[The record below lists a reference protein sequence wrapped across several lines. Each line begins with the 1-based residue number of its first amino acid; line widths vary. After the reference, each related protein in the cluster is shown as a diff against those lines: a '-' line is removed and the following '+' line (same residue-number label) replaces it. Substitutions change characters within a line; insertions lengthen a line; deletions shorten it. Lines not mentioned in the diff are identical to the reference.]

1 MTSSPARQTR
11 IKLDRIDR
19 RILSD
24 LQDNGR
30 MTNVELAKNSG
41 ISAPPCLRRVR
52 NLEDMGLIKG
62 YYTRVDEAALG
73 YPVTVIALIKF
84 TTVGDAELQKFT
96 DQINELPMVRECY
109 LLTGEHDVMLRVVAH
124 DWDSYQQFLTN
135 SLMKAPNVASVK
147 SSLTVRVTK
156 NAPGVPIEV

>member
-1 MTSSPARQTR
+1 MTSQPTRQTR

-30 MTNVELAKNSG
+30 ITNVELAKNAG

-52 NLEDMGLIKG
+52 NLEEMGLIKG

-73 YPVTVIALIKF
+73 YPVTVIALIKLNN
-84 TTVGDAELQKFT
+84 VGDADMQKFVE
-96 DQINELPMVRECY
+96 QIDAWPLVRESY
-109 LLTGEHDVMLRVVAH
+109 LLTGEHDVMMKIVAQ
-124 DWDSYQQFLTN
+124 DWDAYQQFLTN
-135 SLMKAPNVASVK
+135 HLMKAPNVAAVK

-156 NAPGVPIEV
+156 NAAGVPIEG